1 MLKLA
6 AMGWPVLH
14 TMQKKSLV
22 VLCVVS
28 SSFINFIVMLPVKCI
43 DFGFRLD
50 VYVVSILWWY
60 HTVSI

>member
-1 MLKLA
+1 MLKLT

-28 SSFINFIVMLPVKCI
+28 NSFIN
-43 DFGFRLD
+43 
-50 VYVVSILWWY
+50 
-60 HTVSI
+60 